1 MTSAPGSVRL
11 EVADGVALLTLD
23 RPHVRNAL
31 DGRLLTDL
39 RDRLAEADAMSEVR
53 ALVLTGA
60 DPAFC
65 AGLDLVAFGAGD
77 PLLLAE
83 ASAASHPPW
92 PPTRKPLVGAV
103 NGPCVAGG
111 LELALACDILVAS
124 ERAAFADT
132 HARVGVMPGWE
143 LTARLAAAVGR
154 RTATWMSL
162 TGNPL
167 TATQAAAAGLVL
179 QVVQHAK
186 TVDAALAVAGAI
198 AASDPAAVAALLGTY
213 RDSEAAVWADGFAIE
228 TTTGEVWRAGVG
240 SFDTVEARRADVV
253 SRGRAQQGAATDE

>member
-1 MTSAPGSVRL
+1 MTAAPGSVRL

-31 DGRLLTDL
+31 DGRLLTEL
-39 RDRLAEADAMSEVR
+39 RERLAEADARPEVR
-53 ALVLTGA
+53 ALVLTGV

-65 AGLDLVAFGAGD
+65 AGLDLVAFGGGD
-77 PLLLAE
+77 PILVAE

-92 PPTRKPLVGAV
+92 PPTRKPVVGAI

-111 LELALACDILVAS
+111 LELALACDVLVAS
-124 ERAAFADT
+124 ERATFADT

-143 LTARLAAAVGR
+143 LTVRLSAAVGR

-167 TATQAAAAGLVL
+167 TAQQAADAGLVL
-179 QVVQHAK
+179 QIVPHAE
-186 TVDAALAVAGAI
+186 TVSAALRLVAAV

-213 RDSEAAVWADGFAIE
+213 RDAEAAVWADGFAIE

-240 SFDTVEARRADVV
+240 SFDTVEARRVDVV
-253 SRGRAQQGAATDE
+253 SRGRAQHRSAAAE